1 MQIPIW
7 KVWGE
12 TQDSAFLINSQ
23 VIPDLWVINPILNK
37 QDIYFVIKEYVYIYF
52 FLYKYMKKFL
62 DYTQEVISK

>member
-1 MQIPIW
+1 MQISIW

-52 FLYKYMKKFL
+52 F
-62 DYTQEVISK
+62 YTSI

>member
-52 FLYKYMKKFL
+52 F
-62 DYTQEVISK
+62 YTSI